1 MMKTLNVITLI
12 LCFLV
17 CAASA
22 QSKKPLVTFEQM
34 FTPAQQKS
42 MGLSKLTAA
51 EKEALRAHVES
62 MLVRVASAEKKTPVA
77 PGGRGA
83 AGKVYAGVGGG
94 HWIKKNIERG
104 TYILLEDRSL
114 WQIDPLDKI
123 NASLWLSISNITV
136 VESNAGSPGYNY
148 LLINTDDG
156 EKAHA
161 KYLGKQ

>member
-1 MMKTLNVITLI
+1 MKTLNAITLI
-12 LCFLV
+12 LCFFA
-17 CAASA
+17 CTASA
-22 QSKKPLVTFEQM
+22 QSNKPLVTLDQM

-42 MGLSKLTAA
+42 MGLSRLTAS
-51 EKEALRAHVES
+51 EREALRAHVES
-62 MLVRVASAEKKTPVA
+62 LLVRVASADERKPAA
-77 PGGRGA
+77 PGGNGA

-94 HWIKKNIERG
+94 HWISKNIERG

-123 NASLWLSISNITV
+123 NATLWLAISSITV
-136 VESNAGSPGYNY
+136 VESNAVSPRYNY